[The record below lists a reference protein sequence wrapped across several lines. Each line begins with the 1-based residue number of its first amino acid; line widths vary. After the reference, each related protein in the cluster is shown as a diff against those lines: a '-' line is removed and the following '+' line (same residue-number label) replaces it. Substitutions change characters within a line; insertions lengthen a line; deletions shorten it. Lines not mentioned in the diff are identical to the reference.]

1 MTKGKSLRGHHLVI
15 TRRASIILLVINI
28 ISRGLWRR
36 SKTSHASLPT
46 GNVAYSGV
54 HLTHLISEIVKTTT
68 KVSLHPLKL
77 LHNGIEGHTTSGE
90 RGRSGRKQS
99 RRWWS
104 RKTKPTLTAPV
115 VGKRGERG
123 MGMWKCWRIR
133 VIDEGKIS
141 LSRVAV
147 SRYTSSIDVMKWEEK
162 SMERSSKRD
171 RRKRGQGLVMKL

>member
-1 MTKGKSLRGHHLVI
+1 MSYTESPPKNKTTLKTQNYSPFLSRMTKGKSLIGRHLVI
-15 TRRASIILLVINI
+15 IERASIILI
-28 ISRGLWRR
+28 ILIIIIKRGLYRR
-36 SKTSHASLPT
+36 RGRTSKTSLASLPT
-46 GNVAYSGV
+46 GNASLEGL

-68 KVSLHPLKL
+68 QVSLHPLKL

-123 MGMWKCWRIR
+123 MGM
-133 VIDEGKIS
+133 
-141 LSRVAV
+141 
-147 SRYTSSIDVMKWEEK
+147 
-162 SMERSSKRD
+162 
-171 RRKRGQGLVMKL
+171 